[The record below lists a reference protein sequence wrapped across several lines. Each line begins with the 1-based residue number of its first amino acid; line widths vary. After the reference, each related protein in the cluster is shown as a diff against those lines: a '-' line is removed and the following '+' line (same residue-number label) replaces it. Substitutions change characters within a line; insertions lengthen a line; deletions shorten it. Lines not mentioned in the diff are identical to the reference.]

1 MSWRDR
7 IARAMGGDA
16 WTIGLAVAFVALYI
30 FTLILRPAYGLE
42 ALAIASLPVAF
53 AAAGQAIVV
62 ISGGI
67 DLSIGSVIAL
77 TNAIAAVLLLN
88 APELSV
94 PIVLLVLLIGVLI
107 GLVNGTLV
115 VISRVPDIVVTLSML
130 FVWAGAALLVLRTPG
145 GDSVQW
151 LDDLIDGGI
160 VLDAVPRALVVLL
173 VIVGLVWIPLRRSR
187 LGLSLYA
194 IGSNQ
199 LAAFRSGVNVA
210 RTKAISYAFTG
221 FFAALGG
228 LALTASTGIGQPV
241 PGPYL
246 LLERR
251 GHRARRREPGR
262 RPWRP
267 ARPDHRHLHPGLDP
281 RRPALPRRGAGLL
294 DRHPGR
300 DHGRRRHAR
309 RLRDAAAEDRMTAG
323 VATARDQSMVAVAR
337 AWMRDRPL
345 VALFVLLAVLVLV
358 LQIVQPGIVTPNW
371 VSSTLRFAIPLAII
385 AACQTLTML
394 TGGIDLSVAVVASM
408 AAYVMATNVSDVG
421 WLGASLDRPAAGG
434 RSSDW

>member
-1 MSWRDR
+1 MTDSTDATVLAEPIAERMSWRDR
-7 IARAMGGDA
+7 VARAMGGEA
-16 WTIGLAVAFVALYI
+16 WTIGLAVAFIALFV

-77 TNAIAAVLLLN
+77 TNAISAVLLLN

-94 PIVLLVLLIGVLI
+94 PIVLLVLVIGVLI

-130 FVWAGAALLVLRTPG
+130 FVWAGAALLVLPTPG
-145 GDSVQW
+145 GDSVPW
-151 LDDLIDGGI
+151 LDDLIDGGF
-160 VLDAVPRALVVLL
+160 VLDQVPRALVVLL
-173 VIVGLVWIPLRRSR
+173 VIVGLVWIPLRRTR

-210 RTKAISYAFTG
+210 RTKAVSYGFAG

-246 LLERR
+246 LL
-251 GHRARRREPGR
+251 
-262 RPWRP
+262 
-267 ARPDHRHLHPGLDP
+267 
-281 RRPALPRRGAGLL
+281 
-294 DRHPGR
+294 
-300 DHGRRRHAR
+300 
-309 RLRDAAAEDRMTAG
+309 
-323 VATARDQSMVAVAR
+323 
-337 AWMRDRPL
+337 
-345 VALFVLLAVLVLV
+345 
-358 LQIVQPGIVTPNW
+358 
-371 VSSTLRFAIPLAII
+371 
-385 AACQTLTML
+385 
-394 TGGIDLSVAVVASM
+394 SVAAIVIGG
-408 AAYVMATNVSDVG
+408 VS
-421 WLGASLDRPAAGG
+421 LAGG
-434 RSSDW
+434 RGGLLGPIIGIFILGLIRADLLFLGVEPAFSTVIQGVIMVVVVMLGAYLTLRRRTA